1 MAINSLNNKQN
12 SAEFNNLIVD
22 YNDGGLTIFDNVKDL
37 SRVYP
42 LKPMTNMIALCTSGS
57 LAIDMN
63 GKRLDVKADDVLFCP
78 PNTRI
83 ENQQFSE
90 DFECKI
96 LCLSNNIIQGLLR
109 DKIDIWNH
117 AVYVNQSNIIH
128 MSGICKEEFHSYY
141 ALLNSK
147 IHNRDT
153 IAHHEIFQ
161 AIIRA
166 LLLELCL
173 ILEQTAMRTQEVK
186 VSQGK
191 LLFNK
196 FLNLITNSEV
206 KRRPINDYAGQ
217 LAITPKY
224 LTMLCL
230 KYSNKTASDWVVLYT
245 VEDIRFYL
253 KNTSLSIKEIS
264 AILGFANMSHF
275 GSYVRKHLGVSPSE
289 IRGKSNRHT
298 TPR

>member
-1 MAINSLNNKQN
+1 MDTPKQN
-12 SAEFNNLIVD
+12 VRQNIAEYNNLIVD
-22 YNDGGLTIFDNVKDL
+22 YNDGDVTIFDHVKDM
-37 SRVYP
+37 SRVCP
-42 LKPMTNMIALCTSGS
+42 LKPMTNMIAMCTSGGVTMD
-57 LAIDMN
+57 IN
-63 GKRLDVKADDVLFCP
+63 GKQTEFNAGDVLFSP
-78 PNTRI
+78 PNVRM
-83 ENQQFSE
+83 ENFRFTE
-90 DFECKI
+90 DFECKL
-96 LCLSNNIIQGLLR
+96 LCLSNHIIQGLLR

-117 AVYVNQSNIIH
+117 AVYINQSNHIH
-128 MSGICKEEFHSYY
+128 MSDICKEEFNSYY
-141 ALLNSK
+141 ALLISK

-153 IAHHEIFQ
+153 VAHHEILQ

-173 ILEQTAMRTQEVK
+173 ILEQTAKPAHELK

-191 LLFNK
+191 LVFNK
-196 FLNLITNSEV
+196 FLNLISNNEV
-206 KRRPINDYAGQ
+206 KRRPINYYAGQ

-230 KYSNKTASDWVVLYT
+230 KYSNKTASDWIVMYT

-289 IRGKSNRHT
+289 MRGKNA
-298 TPR
+298 